1 VIDPRLEP
9 VLLAAVGR
17 IQSAAQG
24 AANRVVEML
33 GASMVSA
40 TSNAQRQAM
49 MAAQFDLRH
58 KLSTF
63 NQTFSRVLYE
73 RVTEE
78 LHRRAS
84 GISTRGGQSG
94 PTDWAA
100 LSLVG
105 EDEVE
110 SQVSADRLGL
120 TLGAECEWELRD
132 LAGFMATLLG
142 LPAADQDR
150 NPLRPQNIGK
160 ALFRAIEAAS
170 EDAEAR
176 KVLARELGRALASAM
191 RGCYQSVLEDLR
203 QRGVQ
208 PVGLAVRA
216 AAEGRASEGR
226 PGSAPAGDAAGA
238 ATTRPADLGP
248 AARQLSAMFGVA
260 LPAGLGT
267 DGAGPSSW
275 GATSPGRWASGTG
288 GAGGVEADGIGA
300 GAPAGGWGGAGG
312 GAGGPGHSAAGAG
325 GPSGRVPDG
334 AQASPAWTAGAG
346 NPAAA
351 AGGVGGGGAG
361 GGSGPAD
368 TPLFD
373 VIKRLA
379 FLSAQPAGP
388 AGGANGSGPG
398 GAVGELADAAAWAA
412 SVPGGLTGE
421 AAATAPGGIAGPMSG
436 PMTGAV
442 GLGAIG
448 GLMAV
453 NLIRQHRDE
462 LMRAS
467 TGALDHMVIDIV
479 AALFDQVLS
488 DPKVPPQ
495 MARQIA
501 RLQLPVLRVALK
513 DMGFFSSRKHPVR
526 KLVNRIA
533 SLAASFDDFDD
544 GPGKETL
551 ARVSALVQDIVEG
564 EFDQMALYEEKLSEL
579 EAFIREQT
587 AQTAAEHADVAQ
599 LLGGKE
605 ADLRIQQRYMRA
617 LQSQLNSLSLQ
628 DFLRDFLAQVW
639 SQVQV
644 LTLAQDGPQSERAQ
658 RMKRTA
664 RELVLSVQPKGA
676 PQLRKEF
683 LVKLPGLMKDL
694 NEGLDL
700 IRWPEPAKKEF
711 FAKLLP
717 AHAESL
723 KSAPLTDFA
732 RRQLDFQLDQVDKVA
747 VPTREEVARDVA
759 PVLFNDQSAGV
770 VQFSDQEAQSAGLVE
785 EAAVDWDG
793 SVDIDLSGGD
803 EAVSTAE
810 VDINLDTPAPPTAGP
825 QLVAHIQPG
834 VAYQMYLND
843 AWKKVRLSWVSPG
856 RTFFIFTYGR
866 MYKQTI
872 SVTSRTLAKLCE
884 TSRFKAFEQAELI
897 ERATARARK
906 QLAALGVGPA
916 SASGP
921 STGMGTSE
929 WPEKTPA

>member
-1 VIDPRLEP
+1 MIDPRLEP

-33 GASMVSA
+33 GTSMLSAS
-40 TSNAQRQAM
+40 SNAQRQAM

-84 GISTRGGQSG
+84 GASTRGGQSG

-105 EDEVE
+105 DDEVE

-132 LAGFMATLLG
+132 LSGYMAALLG
-142 LPAADQDR
+142 LRGADQDR

-170 EDAEAR
+170 DDVEAR
-176 KVLARELGRALASAM
+176 KVLARELGRALASSM
-191 RGCYQSVLEDLR
+191 RACYQSVLEDLR
-203 QRGVQ
+203 HRGVQ

-216 AAEGRASEGR
+216 ATDGRSDTRSAALG
-226 PGSAPAGDAAGA
+226 PGADAPPVAT
-238 ATTRPADLGP
+238 TTRPADLGP

-260 LPAGLGT
+260 VPAGL
-267 DGAGPSSW
+267 D
-275 GATSPGRWASGTG
+275 
-288 GAGGVEADGIGA
+288 
-300 GAPAGGWGGAGG
+300 PAGGSASSWSAGGDMPHTAGAAGG
-312 GAGGPGHSAAGAG
+312 GTPRGFGPGPAAAGGNDAAGAG
-325 GPSGRVPDG
+325 GWSR
-334 AQASPAWTAGAG
+334 
-346 NPAAA
+346 AA
-351 AGGVGGGGAG
+351 AGLGSAAGVATGGTSGGTGGGA
-361 GGSGPAD
+361 PAD

-379 FLSAQPAGP
+379 FLSAQPGGGAG
-388 AGGANGSGPG
+388 AGG
-398 GAVGELADAAAWAA
+398 GAAAAGELADAAAWAA
-412 SVPGGLTGE
+412 SVPGGLSSE
-421 AAATAPGGIAGPMSG
+421 AGATAPGGISG

-467 TGALDHMVIDIV
+467 SGALDHMVIDIV

-533 SLAASFDDFDD
+533 SLAASFDDFED
-544 GPGKETL
+544 GAGKETL

-587 AQTAAEHADVAQ
+587 TQAASEHADVSSI
-599 LLGGKE
+599 LGGKE

-617 LQSQLNSLSLQ
+617 LQSQLGSLSLQ

-644 LTLAQDGPQSERAQ
+644 LTLAQDGPDSERAQ

-664 RELVLSVQPKGA
+664 RDLVMSVQPKGA

-683 LVKLPGLMKDL
+683 LLRLPGLMKDL

-700 IRWPEPAKKEF
+700 IRWPEQAKKEF

-723 KSAPLTDFA
+723 KAAPLTDFA
-732 RRQLDFQLDQVDKVA
+732 RRQLEFQLDQVDKVA

-759 PVLFNDQSAGV
+759 PVLLNEQSAGV
-770 VQFSDQEAQSAGLVE
+770 VQFSSDEAQAAGLVE
-785 EAAVDWDG
+785 EAAIDWDG
-793 SVDIDLSGGD
+793 SVDIDLSGG
-803 EAVSTAE
+803 EEPVSTVE

-872 SVTSRTLAKLCE
+872 SVTSRTLTKLCE
-884 TSRFKAFEQAELI
+884 TGRFKAFEQAELI

-916 SASGP
+916 SSSGP
-921 STGMGTSE
+921 NSGLGASE

>member
-1 VIDPRLEP
+1 MIDPRLEP

-33 GASMVSA
+33 GAAMMSA
-40 TSNAQRQAM
+40 GSNAQRQAYM
-49 MAAQFDLRH
+49 SAQFDLRH
-58 KLSTF
+58 KLSAF

-78 LHRRAS
+78 LHRRSS
-84 GISTRGGQSG
+84 GVSTRGGQSG

-105 EDEVE
+105 DDEVE

-120 TLGAECEWELRD
+120 TLAAECEWELRD
-132 LAGFMATLLG
+132 LSSYMASLLG
-142 LPAADQDR
+142 LSGADQDR

-170 EDAEAR
+170 DDAPAR
-176 KVLARELGRALASAM
+176 KVLAHELGRTLAASM
-191 RGCYQSVLEDLR
+191 RACYQAVIEDLR

-208 PVGLAVRA
+208 PVGLAVRTTSDGGPGSTRA
-216 AAEGRASEGR
+216 QGLSTTGASE
-226 PGSAPAGDAAGA
+226 PPART
-238 ATTRPADLGP
+238 TTRPADLGP

-260 LPAGLGT
+260 LPAGL
-267 DGAGPSSW
+267 DAGGGSSW
-275 GATSPGRWASGTG
+275 GSPPLGNGATA
-288 GAGGVEADGIGA
+288 AGGL
-300 GAPAGGWGGAGG
+300 
-312 GAGGPGHSAAGAG
+312 AGAG
-325 GPSGRVPDG
+325 GL
-334 AQASPAWTAGAG
+334 
-346 NPAAA
+346 
-351 AGGVGGGGAG
+351 GAG
-361 GGSGPAD
+361 GMPGADRGAPGAASQAAQGAGGLGAGGAPGLDLDLSAGGLDAGAPGGLASSAGGRPPD

-379 FLSAQPAGP
+379 VLSAQGP
-388 AGGANGSGPG
+388 AAGASVAGAPG
-398 GAVGELADAAAWAA
+398 LAADAGAELASAAAWAA
-412 SVPGGLTGE
+412 SIPGGLAADG
-421 AAATAPGGIAGPMSG
+421 AAAPGTVP
-436 PMTGAV
+436 GAV

-587 AQTAAEHADVAQ
+587 AQAAAEHAEVAS

-617 LQSQLNSLSLQ
+617 LQAQLGSISLQ

-644 LTLAQDGPQSERAQ
+644 LTLAQDGPDSDRAR
-658 RMKRTA
+658 RMKRAA
-664 RELVLSVQPKGA
+664 RELVLSVQPKGS

-683 LVKLPGLMKDL
+683 LLKLPGLMKDL

-700 IRWPEPAKKEF
+700 IRWPEEAKKAF
-711 FAKLLP
+711 FAQLLP

-723 KSAPLTDFA
+723 KTAPLTDFA

-759 PVLFNDQSAGV
+759 PVLLNDQSAGV
-770 VQFSDQEAQSAGLVE
+770 VQFSEQEAQAAGLVAE
-785 EAAVDWDG
+785 TAVDWDG
-793 SVDIDLSGGD
+793 SVDIDLSGEGAQD
-803 EAVSTAE
+803 AVSTAE
-810 VDINLDTPAPPTAGP
+810 VDINLDTPPPPTSGP

-834 VAYQMYLND
+834 VAYQMFMND

-872 SVTSRTLAKLCE
+872 SVTSRTLTKLCE
-884 TSRFKAFEQAELI
+884 SGRFKAFEHAELI

-906 QLAALGVGPA
+906 QLAALGVGP
-916 SASGP
+916 
-921 STGMGTSE
+921 GTE
-929 WPEKTPA
+929 RGEKEPVTTR